1 MTLFGGT
8 CRYKAKNAPHVCMG
22 IYLAAATRVWE
33 EKGGVAEGF
42 VGEWMVVGGWRLGGG
57 LCAKS

>member
-22 IYLAAATRVWE
+22 IYLAAAARVWGG
-33 EKGGVAEGF
+33 KGGVGEGF
-42 VGEWMVVGGWRLGGG
+42 VGGWMGVE
-57 LCAKS
+57 